1 MVYPLFLE
9 INAMSIIILEVLLL
23 ITVIVYLGIDSLI
36 GNKIIESKLD
46 LNNKKLDIL
55 FEFLKNQL
63 VQIVGKKQLEDK
75 KQSPHLPINRDDI
88 DDDGWR
94 KP

>member
-1 MVYPLFLE
+1 MFWVK
-9 INAMSIIILEVLLL
+9 AV
-23 ITVIVYLGIDSLI
+23 
-36 GNKIIESKLD
+36 
-46 LNNKKLDIL
+46 L
-55 FEFLKNQL
+55 FEFLKNSL
-63 VQIVGKKQLEDK
+63 DQIVCKKQLEDK

>member
-1 MVYPLFLE
+1 MNIVSICQRF
-9 INAMSIIILEVLLL
+9 IIIELALIIIVVLCSTYA
-23 ITVIVYLGIDSLI
+23 IIKE
-36 GNKIIESKLD
+36 NKIIESKLD
-46 LNNKKLDIL
+46 LNNHKLGIL
-55 FEFLKNQL
+55 FEFLQKSL
-63 VQIVGKKQLEDK
+63 EQIICKQQLESK

>member
-1 MVYPLFLE
+1 MNTVSICQRFVIIELAL
-9 INAMSIIILEVLLL
+9 IIIVVLCS
-23 ITVIVYLGIDSLI
+23 TYAIVKE
-36 GNKIIESKLD
+36 NKIIESKLD
-46 LNNKKLDIL
+46 LNNHKLGIL
-55 FEFLKNQL
+55 FEFLQKSL
-63 VQIVGKKQLEDK
+63 EQIICKQQLESK